1 MRLTKTAKTAIA
13 AVLSV
18 LLIAAAALAAYFLL
32 APDKG
37 LKQNFT
43 LYFLDSTG
51 SNFSKEVRGIEV
63 SADAETNDEA
73 LLSLLVNEL
82 IVGPK
87 DSVVNKRAIPAQ
99 TQLQALSINDDRI
112 ATVDF
117 SDAFYASTDLEN
129 NLAVCTVVLTLC
141 ETEKVDKVAVHV
153 NGKEII
159 GQGKVALGAL
169 GKDDIV
175 NASDPSKSATQKT
188 ITLYYPNQTADA
200 LLSEERT
207 LQFDGG
213 KINEATVLSELI
225 KGTANPDAVNV
236 IPSSTKVLS
245 CETKEG
251 VCYVNLSKD
260 FIDKKP
266 QGSTAETM
274 VINSIVYTLT
284 EFEDVV
290 RVMFLIEGEKV
301 ETFGQMIFD
310 EPFEKELKAP
320 TAEPK
325 ETAQTAE

>member
-13 AVLSV
+13 AILVV

-32 APDKG
+32 KPDNG
-37 LKQNFT
+37 PKQNFT

-51 SNFSKEVRGIEV
+51 SNFSKETRGIEIV
-63 SADAETNDEA
+63 PEAEADDEY

-82 IVGPK
+82 IAGPK
-87 DSVVNKRAIPAQ
+87 DSVVNRRAIPVS
-99 TQLQALSINDDRI
+99 TQLQLLQISADRI

-159 GQGKVALGAL
+159 GQGKAPLGAL

-175 NASDPSKSATQKT
+175 NASDPSKATTQKT
-188 ITLYYPNQTADA
+188 ITLYYPNQTADM
-200 LLSEERT
+200 LLKEERV
-207 LQFDGG
+207 LQVDGG
-213 KINEATVLSELI
+213 KINEAVVLSELI
-225 KGTANPDAVNV
+225 KGTANADAVNV
-236 IPSSTKVLS
+236 IPASAKVLS

-251 VCYVNLSKD
+251 ICYVNLSKD

-266 QGSTAETM
+266 QGSTSETM
-274 VINSIVYTLT
+274 VIDSIVYTLT

-290 RVMFLIEGEKV
+290 KVMFLIEGEKA
-301 ETFGQMIFD
+301 EAYGQMVFN
-310 EPFEKELKAP
+310 EPFERSESVVI
-320 TAEPK
+320 
-325 ETAQTAE
+325 Q